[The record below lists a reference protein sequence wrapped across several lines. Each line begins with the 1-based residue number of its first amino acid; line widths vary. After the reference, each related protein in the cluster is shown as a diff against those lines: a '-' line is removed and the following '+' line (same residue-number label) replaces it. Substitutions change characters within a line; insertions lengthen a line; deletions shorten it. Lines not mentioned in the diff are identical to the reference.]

1 MKYIQ
6 RTSHNI
12 THNFFRELMEDRK
25 IIPPNNE
32 EYYQRFLKPNKMEL
46 LDNSSLLNVD
56 KGVQLLKSHLKKDN
70 LILIIVDPDVD
81 GFTSS
86 AVMFLYLQ
94 IVNKLLELNLT
105 IDYLLP
111 DGKEHGLATKVNE
124 LINNKKY
131 NLVIIP
137 DAASN
142 DHNEL
147 KMMKDTGYDTLILD
161 HHEFDR
167 YDENAIV
174 INNQGGDYENRS
186 LSGVGVVYKFLKSV
200 DYELG
205 IDYADRFLDLVA
217 TGMCSDMMNL
227 NTLENRYI
235 TDQGFKNFR
244 NQGLR
249 EIIKAQ
255 AYSLF
260 SKRTEEVTDSFLDSI
275 HLTPIQVAFYI
286 APLINA
292 LIRVGTDKDKEILFK
307 ALIQGDEPVLST
319 KRGHKDEIESIAE
332 QNARN
337 CINARSRQNREKDKA
352 IELLDIQIQNNC
364 LDDNK
369 ILILNAD
376 ELNVS
381 NNLTGLVAMGVA
393 AKYKKPVLLGR
404 TTPDGMYL
412 KGSGRGQNGSEL
424 QDFRQFLLDSN
435 LMEYVEG
442 HSNAFGQG
450 IKISNIDKLYKYAN
464 TELANINFNEGFY
477 EIDFN
482 INANCSYIKELIFD
496 LWEGRYIYGQECPE
510 PNILIN
516 NLPVNNYSVCG
527 SNKNTL
533 KITFN
538 DITYIKFKADDLIDK
553 LSKSKNVTLN
563 VIGRASV
570 NTWGW
575 KQEPQI
581 LITDEEVVEDNLFGF

>member
-94 IVNKLLELNLT
+94 IVNRLLELNLT

-111 DGKEHGLATKVNE
+111 DGKEHGLATKINE

-142 DHNEL
+142 DHDEL

-167 YDENAIV
+167 YDENSIV

-186 LSGVGVVYKFLKSV
+186 LSGVGVVYKFLKSM
-200 DYELG
+200 DCELD
-205 IDYADRFLDLVA
+205 IDYADNFLDLVA

-292 LIRVGTDKDKEILFK
+292 LIRVGTDKDKEILEF
-307 ALIQGDEPVLST
+307 I
-319 KRGHKDEIESIAE
+319 
-332 QNARN
+332 
-337 CINARSRQNREKDKA
+337 KDKNA
-352 IELLDIQIQNNC
+352 IILL
-364 LDDNK
+364 NK
-369 ILILNAD
+369 IDLKENNLEENEEILN
-376 ELNVS
+376 
-381 NNLTGLVAMGVA
+381 TG
-393 AKYKKPVLLGR
+393 KKI
-404 TTPDGMYL
+404 
-412 KGSGRGQNGSEL
+412 
-424 QDFRQFLLDSN
+424 
-435 LMEYVEG
+435 
-442 HSNAFGQG
+442 
-450 IKISNIDKLYKYAN
+450 IKISLVSESNLSDLYK
-464 TELANINFNEGFY
+464 ELDIMFSLEKIVPDNEITITNIRHKKLIEDSLKHLEEARDSLEKNMPVD
-477 EIDFN
+477 IIS
-482 INANCSYIKELIFD
+482 INIKEVMQSL
-496 LWEGRYIYGQECPE
+496 G
-510 PNILIN
+510 
-516 NLPVNNYSVCG
+516 
-527 SNKNTL
+527 
-533 KITFN
+533 KITGESVS
-538 DITYIKFKADDLIDK
+538 DEIIKEIF
-553 LSKSKNVTLN
+553 SKFCLGK
-563 VIGRASV
+563 
-570 NTWGW
+570 
-575 KQEPQI
+575 
-581 LITDEEVVEDNLFGF
+581 

>member
-12 THNFFRELMEDRK
+12 TNNFLRELLEDRG
-25 IIPPNNE
+25 IIPLNDD
-32 EYYQRFLKPNKMEL
+32 EYYKRFLNPNKSEL
-46 LDNSSLLNVD
+46 LYNSTLLNVD
-56 KGVQLLKSHLKKDN
+56 RGVKLLKKHLIPDN
-70 LILIIVDPDVD
+70 SILIIIDPDVD
-81 GFTSS
+81 GFTSA
-86 AVMFLYLQ
+86 AVMYLYLQ
-94 IVNKLLELNLT
+94 MVNKLLDLNLKLNY
-105 IDYLLP
+105 ILP
-111 DGKEHGLATKVNE
+111 NGKEHGLATKVNE
-124 LINNKKY
+124 LINHKEN

-142 DHNEL
+142 DHCEL
-147 KMMKDTGYDTLILD
+147 KLMKDAGYDILILD
-161 HHEFDR
+161 HHEFDE
-167 YDENAIV
+167 YDNNAIV
-174 INNQGGDYENRS
+174 INNQGGDYKNRC

-200 DYELG
+200 DNELN
-205 IDYADRFLDLVA
+205 IDYADDFLDLVSV
-217 TGMCSDMMNL
+217 GMCSDMMNL

-235 TDQGFKNFR
+235 TTQGFNHFKN
-244 NQGLR
+244 NGLR

-260 SKRTEEVTDSFLDSI
+260 SKKVEEITDSFLDNI
-275 HLTPIQVAFYI
+275 QLTPIQVAFYI

-292 LIRVGTDKDKEILFK
+292 LIRVGTDKDKEVLFK
-307 ALIQGDEPVLST
+307 ALINGKETIPST
-319 KRGHKDEIESIAE
+319 KRGHKGELETIAE

-352 IELLDIQIQNNC
+352 IELLDIQISNNC
-364 LDDNK
+364 LDENK

-376 ELNVS
+376 ELDVS

-404 TTPDGMYL
+404 TTPDGLYL

-450 IKISNIDKLYKYAN
+450 IKISNIDKLYEYAN
-464 TELANINFNEGFY
+464 KGLANVNFNEGFY

-482 INANCSYIKELIFD
+482 INANCSYIEDLIYG
-496 LWEGRYIYGQECPE
+496 LWDGRFIYGQECPE

-516 NLPVNNYSVCG
+516 NLPVKNYSVCG
-527 SNKNTL
+527 SNKDTL
-533 KITFN
+533 KIVFN
-538 DITYIKFKADDLIDK
+538 NITYMKFKAGDLIDK
-553 LSKSKNVTLN
+553 ISSSNNITLN
-563 VIGRASV
+563 IIGRANV
-570 NTWGW
+570 NSWGG
-575 KQEPQI
+575 QEKPQI
-581 LITDEEVVEDNLFGF
+581 LITDEEIVEDDFYGF

>member
-25 IIPPNNE
+25 IIPLNNE

-56 KGVQLLKSHLKKDN
+56 KGVQLLKSHLRKDN

-186 LSGVGVVYKFLKSV
+186 LSGVGVVYKFLKSM
-200 DYELG
+200 DCELG
-205 IDYADRFLDLVA
+205 INYADKFLDLVA

-235 TDQGFKNFR
+235 TDQGFKNFK
-244 NQGLR
+244 NKGLR

-260 SKRTEEVTDSFLDSI
+260 NKRTEEVTDSFLDSI

-307 ALIQGDEPVLST
+307 ALIQGDEAVPST
-319 KRGHKDEIESIAE
+319 KRGHKGEIESVAE
-332 QNARN
+332 QNSRN

-352 IELLDIQIQNNC
+352 IELLDIQIQDNC

-442 HSNAFGQG
+442 
-450 IKISNIDKLYKYAN
+450 
-464 TELANINFNEGFY
+464 
-477 EIDFN
+477 
-482 INANCSYIKELIFD
+482 
-496 LWEGRYIYGQECPE
+496 
-510 PNILIN
+510 
-516 NLPVNNYSVCG
+516 
-527 SNKNTL
+527 
-533 KITFN
+533 
-538 DITYIKFKADDLIDK
+538 
-553 LSKSKNVTLN
+553 
-563 VIGRASV
+563 
-570 NTWGW
+570 
-575 KQEPQI
+575 
-581 LITDEEVVEDNLFGF
+581 